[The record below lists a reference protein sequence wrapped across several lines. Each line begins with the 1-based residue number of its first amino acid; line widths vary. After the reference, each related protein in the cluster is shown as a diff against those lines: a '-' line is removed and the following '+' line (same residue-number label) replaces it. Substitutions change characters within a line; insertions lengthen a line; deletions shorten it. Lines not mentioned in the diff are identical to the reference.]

1 MPWRRFEL
9 LSSFLHFSNDEDQPE
24 RASPNYNPLFS
35 VQSML
40 DIVDPLYESV
50 YTPGRCLSIYK
61 CIVKFKGQVIFRTVS
76 SLPSKH
82 MHWGL
87 KELVLCEAKTG
98 YHLKH
103 MIYTGRKTFERD
115 EGVPFITQL
124 VYHCCRDTRTVGVP

>member
-1 MPWRRFEL
+1 MGSCSKPTIADYWSSYWLTKTQFADVMPWRRFEL

-24 RASPNYNPLFS
+24 RASPNYNTLFS

-82 MHWGL
+82 MHWEL
-87 KELVLCEAKTG
+87 KEFNL
-98 YHLKH
+98 
-103 MIYTGRKTFERD
+103 I
-115 EGVPFITQL
+115 
-124 VYHCCRDTRTVGVP
+124 